1 MIPTAANGIAHRG
14 LTKSIS
20 QAVEEDVA
28 AAAAF
33 DVLLSGWRAVVFV
46 LLTSGL

>member
-1 MIPTAANGIAHRG
+1 MIPTAADVIAHRG

-20 QAVEEDVA
+20 QAGEEDVA
-28 AAAAF
+28 VAAAF
-33 DVLLSGWRAVVFV
+33 DVLLSGVAAVVFV

>member
-1 MIPTAANGIAHRG
+1 MIPTAADVIAHRG

-33 DVLLSGWRAVVFV
+33 DVLLSGWRP
-46 LLTSGL
+46 

>member
-1 MIPTAANGIAHRG
+1 MIPTAADGIAHRG

-28 AAAAF
+28 VAVRRSVKWVA
-33 DVLLSGWRAVVFV
+33 AVVFV